1 MKLEYLVNSR
11 SFKMRDTYFFMYLA
25 AATLYRNNDVMLR

>member
-11 SFKMRDTYFFMYLA
+11 SFKMGDTYFFMYLA
-25 AATLYRNNDVMLR
+25 AATLYRNNVIMLR